1 MKKSFIKAFSLLTFM
16 LFILLLSACG
26 TAPAENAVVSVDAA
40 SLVASAIRASR
51 EAGSASEQ
59 DSLQE
64 NNNPFDGNHLI
75 ESQEPQFYDSL
86 FVEIDVSVKLT
97 DERGRTIG
105 FNSDTISIPFS
116 KFEQNDDIERLEDI
130 EDFVSFF
137 EIKKSTLTFNKIRV
151 GSSVKAQV
159 ELNSSIKINNITTL
173 KQELRDYMEEKLS
186 KTFTDTEFDK
196 FFENYVSEIVKGG
209 MHFGLF
215 KGTGV
220 SEPKNIEAGN
230 NNIDV
235 TLKLEEIEFT
245 LPYDP
250 VNPVD
255 PVNPINPVN
264 PDLSVTLNFLFNDGN
279 GKYTAKEE
287 YPEIKISIDPEN
299 PDNFSQ
305 AFYEVFKRISL
316 AGYSLNEDKSDY
328 LPDELEDITEDM
340 TVTLYF
346 DEMSSVELLGSIIGV
361 SADDKT
367 PQGTYELDIYDN
379 FAYQVSYKVNE
390 ASDPVIVSKGKWF
403 YTDADIGKESDTV
416 EIIEYE
422 YYDSATQTLK
432 KLESPAVLGVFDET
446 GLYYVLTSTAGY
458 TIKFIFDYNGGSGD
472 EIPITVNIK
481 NLPAEAEDFKLLNVC
496 TLLVNEDAYDDMVSM
511 FNNTTDTDAQKIIQ
525 LVDLLYTDSV
535 CHSIGR
541 YSQGYGVDVIQQN
554 NGLEATVDAVYY
566 VDKIFNK
573 DIGDDVGVL
582 TLIYYGKDSGFYT
595 TPYIGYSSST
605 ITLDEDSNEVEISAW
620 DSDYFPARISLYAN
634 DEKAMKDSEQIYFD
648 YAIPKGYKTS
658 SYDENQFMSDLL
670 NQNVLQSYI
679 QAGYVFDRLHG
690 TIFSG
695 CGVDLY
701 DLYLVKEETSTNSGF
716 DITLPDPDT
725 FDLSQSFQLKCTENT
740 STHMLTLAL
749 SPKDGLDA
757 SDILSLTRNFTY
769 QWSIDGDVI
778 QNADSGT
785 KTLDLSDYPALTP
798 NSIHYV
804 TVAVT
809 YNSRVYTMTKKFQLA
824 DKE

>member
-51 EAGSASEQ
+51 EAGTASEQ

-64 NNNPFDGNHLI
+64 NNNPFDDNHLI

-86 FVEIDVSVKLT
+86 FVEVDVSVKLT

-159 ELNSSIKINNITTL
+159 ELNSSIKINNMTTL
-173 KQELRDYMEEKLS
+173 KQELRDYMEENLS
-186 KTFTDTEFDK
+186 KTFTDTEFDT
-196 FFENYVSEIVKGG
+196 FFENYVNEIVKGG

-235 TLKLEEIEFT
+235 TLKLEEIEFA
-245 LPYDP
+245 LPYE
-250 VNPVD
+250 
-255 PVNPINPVN
+255 PVN

-316 AGYSLNEDKSDY
+316 AGYSLNEDKSN
-328 LPDELEDITEDM
+328 LPDELDISQAM
-340 TVTLYF
+340 TLTLYF
-346 DEMSSVELLGSIIGV
+346 DAIPQELLDSVKGV
-361 SADDKT
+361 PASDET
-367 PQGTYELDIYDN
+367 PQGQYALDIFEN
-379 FAYQVSYKVNE
+379 FVYQVSYKAGNGDE
-390 ASDPVIVSKGKWF
+390 PIIVSKGKWF
-403 YTDADIGKESDTV
+403 NVGAAIGKESDII
-416 EIIEYE
+416 EITEYE
-422 YYDSATQTLK
+422 YYDFASQSLVKADK
-432 KLESPAVLGVFDET
+432 AKVLGEINDNAPYFVI
-446 GLYYVLTSTAGY
+446 TSASGC
-458 TIKFIFDYNGGSGD
+458 TIKFIFDYQSGNGD

-481 NLPAEAEDFKLLNVC
+481 NLPAETEDTVLLNVC
-496 TLLVNEDAYDDMVSM
+496 TLLVDEDGYDELLSI
-511 FNNTTDTDAQKIIQ
+511 FANTYESDKNKITE
-525 LVDLLYTDSV
+525 LVDLLYNNSV
-535 CHSIGR
+535 CCPIGR
-541 YSQGYGVDVIQQN
+541 YSPGNGVEVTQKD

-566 VDKIFNK
+566 SGKTFDV
-573 DIGDDVGVL
+573 DIGDDVGLL
-582 TLIYYGKDSGFYT
+582 TLIYYGEPSVFYT

-620 DSDYFPARISLYAN
+620 HSDYFPARISLYTN
-634 DEKAMKDSEQIYFD
+634 NEKAMKDSEQIYFD
-648 YAIPKGYKTS
+648 YAIPANFKTS
-658 SYDENQFMSDLL
+658 YNLNDFKEDLL
-670 NQNVLQSYI
+670 GQEVLQGYI
-679 QAGYVFDRLHG
+679 QAGYVLENLQG
-690 TIFSG
+690 TSFSSA
-695 CGVDLY
+695 GVDLY

-757 SDILSLTRNFTY
+757 SDVLSLTRNFTY

>member
-51 EAGSASEQ
+51 EAGTASEQ

-64 NNNPFDGNHLI
+64 NNNPFDDNHLI

-86 FVEIDVSVKLT
+86 FVEVDVSVKLT

-159 ELNSSIKINNITTL
+159 ELNSSIKINNMTTL
-173 KQELRDYMEEKLS
+173 KQELRDYMEENLS
-186 KTFTDTEFDK
+186 KTFTDTEFDT
-196 FFENYVSEIVKGG
+196 FFENYVNEIVKGG

-235 TLKLEEIEFT
+235 TLKLEEIEFA
-245 LPYDP
+245 LPYE
-250 VNPVD
+250 
-255 PVNPINPVN
+255 PVN

-287 YPEIKISIDPEN
+287 YPEIKISIDPQN

-305 AFYEVFKRISL
+305 DFYEVFKRISL
-316 AGYSLNEDKSDY
+316 AGYSLNKDKSN
-328 LPDELEDITEDM
+328 LPDELDISQAM
-340 TVTLYF
+340 TLTLYF
-346 DEMSSVELLGSIIGV
+346 DAIPQELFVSVKGV
-361 SADDKT
+361 PASDET
-367 PQGTYELDIYDN
+367 PQGQYALDIFKN
-379 FAYQVSYKVNE
+379 FVYQVSYKAGNGDE
-390 ASDPVIVSKGKWF
+390 PIIVSKGKWF
-403 YTDADIGKESDTV
+403 NVGAAIGKESDII
-416 EIIEYE
+416 EITEYE
-422 YYDSATQTLK
+422 YYDFASQSLVKADK
-432 KLESPAVLGVFDET
+432 AKVLGEINDNAPYFII
-446 GLYYVLTSTAGY
+446 TSASGC
-458 TIKFIFDYNGGSGD
+458 TIKFMFDYQGGNGD

-481 NLPAEAEDFKLLNVC
+481 NLPVETDDTVLLNVC
-496 TLLVNEDAYDDMVSM
+496 TLLVDEDGYDELLSI
-511 FNNTTDTDAQKIIQ
+511 FANTYESDKNKITE
-525 LVDLLYTDSV
+525 LVDLLYNNSV
-535 CHSIGR
+535 CCPIGR
-541 YSQGYGVDVIQQN
+541 YSPGNGVEVTQKD

-566 VDKIFNK
+566 VDNIFNK
-573 DIGDDVGVL
+573 NIGDDVGLL
-582 TLIYYGKDSGFYT
+582 TLIYYGEPSNFYT

-605 ITLDEDSNEVEISAW
+605 ITLDENSNEVEISAW
-620 DSDYFPARISLYAN
+620 DSDYLPARVSLYL
-634 DEKAMKDSEQIYFD
+634 DENPAMKDEKQIYFD
-648 YAIPKGYKTS
+648 FAIPKGYKTS

-679 QAGYVFDRLHG
+679 QAGYVYDRLHG

-740 STHMLTLAL
+740 STHMLALAL

-757 SDILSLTRNFTY
+757 SDVLSLTRNFTY